1 MLKYPVERVICLSEE
16 TVEIIYLLGK
26 EEKIVGVTG
35 YAIRPKIVRS
45 QKPRISSFISAKVD
59 KILKLHPDIVL
70 TLSDVQADLSKELIS
85 AGLNVLCFNQREIKE
100 IYSMINIIGSLLCC
114 SDEAKN
120 LVSTLKENL
129 SKITIRSSKNKR
141 KPKIFFEEWDDP
153 IITGIRWVSEL
164 IKIGG
169 GIDIFDTKSRNFKSI
184 DRVVNPQEIVDNN
197 PDIIIASW
205 CGKKINTDKIRNR
218 EKWHEINAIKNNH
231 IYEIKSP
238 LILQPGPAA
247 LTEGI
252 KEIEKI
258 ISFWQNDK
266 KYKN

>member
-1 MLKYPVERVICLSEE
+1 MLKYPLERVVCLSEE

-35 YAIRPKIVRS
+35 YAIRPKIVRI
-45 QKPRISSFISAKVD
+45 QKPRVSSFISAKVD
-59 KILKLHPDIVL
+59 KILKLNPDIVL
-70 TLSDVQADLSKELIS
+70 TFSDVQANLSKELIS

-100 IYSMINIIGSLLCC
+100 IYSMIHIIGSLLCC
-114 SDEAKN
+114 SDQAIS
-120 LVSTLKENL
+120 LVNNLKENL
-129 SKITIRSSKNKR
+129 SKINIRAGKNKR

-164 IKIGG
+164 IKISG

-184 DRVVNPQEIVDNN
+184 DRVVNSQEIIENN
-197 PDIIIASW
+197 PDIIVASW
-205 CGKKINTDKIRNR
+205 CGKKVNFDKIRNR
-218 EKWHEINAIKNNH
+218 ERWYEINAIKNNH

-238 LILQPGPAA
+238 IILQPGPAA

-252 KEIEKI
+252 KKIEDI
-258 ISFWQNDK
+258 ISIWQNDK

>member
-70 TLSDVQADLSKELIS
+70 TFSDVQADLSKELIS

-169 GIDIFDTKSRNFKSI
+169 GIDIFDTKSRNFK
-184 DRVVNPQEIVDNN
+184 
-197 PDIIIASW
+197 
-205 CGKKINTDKIRNR
+205 
-218 EKWHEINAIKNNH
+218 
-231 IYEIKSP
+231 
-238 LILQPGPAA
+238 
-247 LTEGI
+247 
-252 KEIEKI
+252 
-258 ISFWQNDK
+258 
-266 KYKN
+266 